1 MGVVEPDQLATIH
14 RLAAEF
20 VTELEGRGFHRPQI
34 AKVMTALGVNLAA
47 ACDAPGA
54 LALVMQAALDE
65 MNPPSRLADGG
76 KKYGSDAAIAA
87 LRPARPESHGVIGTD
102 SRPCTKR
109 EASETL
115 YWWLRGFET
124 EAEVPDSVVA
134 AEMRTSGAA
143 IEAALGGQFQRL
155 R

>member
-1 MGVVEPDQLATIH
+1 MGVVERDQLATIH

-20 VTELEGRGFHRPQI
+20 IAELEGRGFHRPQI

-47 ACDAPGA
+47 ACEAPGA

-65 MNPPSRLADGG
+65 MIPPGRLADGG
-76 KKYGSDAAIAA
+76 KNYGSDAAIAA
-87 LRPARPESHGVIGTD
+87 LRPARPESNGTD
-102 SRPCTKR
+102 SRRCAKR

-124 EAEVPDSVVA
+124 EAEVPDNMVA
-134 AEMRTSGAA
+134 AEMGTSAGA